1 MICRSCGKE
10 CPDNTKFC
18 IYCGELLEDP
28 DKAFMGEKFET
39 TEECSIVKS
48 DYKTLTENFELGNC
62 SYGEFAPDAST
73 HTLKELQNAINECKQ
88 GKYHPV
94 ASKLALDYI
103 EPLFKKQQFFEK
115 RKRRLK
121 IIRILSYIYA
131 VTTALILLTQPIATD
146 IRLGDEWT
154 FLEMLRL
161 IIPGTLGTFSW
172 VWNLGSVVAVIFIG
186 LYFFRLVGSSIDN
199 KPENIF
205 LSPLFVVAACIGV
218 FLISLIPWFIGLS
231 YQYSDG
237 CAQIIVIGV
246 LLQIVDCIIMP
257 KKPKEEQEKP

>member
-1 MICRSCGKE
+1 M
-10 CPDNTKFC
+10 
-18 IYCGELLEDP
+18 
-28 DKAFMGEKFET
+28 
-39 TEECSIVKS
+39 
-48 DYKTLTENFELGNC
+48 
-62 SYGEFAPDAST
+62 
-73 HTLKELQNAINECKQ
+73 
-88 GKYHPV
+88 
-94 ASKLALDYI
+94 
-103 EPLFKKQQFFEK
+103 
-115 RKRRLK
+115 
-121 IIRILSYIYA
+121 
-131 VTTALILLTQPIATD
+131 LTQPIATD

-218 FLISLIPWFIGLS
+218 FLISLLPWFIGLS